1 MQLRLPR
8 WAALTA
14 ATAFSLA
21 SVVPQIAMAQTA
33 PLSSPTC
40 TFQFGFAEFVQVL
53 STDIVGTCRESEHLN
68 KYNGNVEQLASNGLL
83 YWRPCDNTTVFTDGY
98 VTWLNGPSGIQNRLA
113 AGEPFDW
120 EAITSCAPQQPPIPV
135 VSPPSAPPVAPIA
148 TPILPPPPPPAPAK
162 PAATVCPDKIVSIRN
177 ADLTNLDRR
186 GANYACADMFHAKLL
201 GTDLSNATLDGA
213 NLATADLSRANF
225 AGVHAPNAVFMMAA
239 ALSSKA
245 NKGPNFYGADMRA
258 TKLSGAKLNF
268 SDFRYVDLSNADLSR
283 AALMGS
289 DFRGADLR
297 AADLSQADFTDA
309 NLTGAYLCGANTA
322 GTIFLRAIGVSK
334 ECS

>member
-8 WAALTA
+8 WVAVTA
-14 ATAFSLA
+14 ATALSLA
-21 SVVPQIAMAQTA
+21 SVVPQTAAAQTA
-33 PLSSPTC
+33 PLSGPTC
-40 TFQFGFAEFVQVL
+40 TFQLGFADFVQVV
-53 STDIVGTCRESEHLN
+53 SSDIVGSCRENEHLN
-68 KYNGNVEQLASNGLL
+68 KYNGNIEQLASNGLL

-120 EAITSCAPQQPPIPV
+120 ETIASCAPAPQPPVLSPV
-135 VSPPSAPPVAPIA
+135 GPTPQAPPA
-148 TPILPPPPPPAPAK
+148 TPIAPTLPPPPLPQ
-162 PAATVCPDKIVSIRN
+162 AAVCPANVVSIRN

-213 NLATADLSRANF
+213 NLATADLTRANF
-225 AGVHAPNAVFMMAA
+225 AGAHAPNAVFVMAA
-239 ALSSKA
+239 ATSSKI

-258 TKLSGAKLNF
+258 TKLAAAKLGF
-268 SDFRYVDLSNADLSR
+268 SDFRYVNFSNADLSR
-283 AALMGS
+283 AVLTAG

-297 AADLSQADFTDA
+297 MADLSQADFTDA